1 MDSYLLINLI
11 GNSIYTTFFVIFIC
25 GRDDT
30 MTPWWVT
37 IIAASVPAVLTC
49 LATLYISR
57 KSQINKNTSSLKK
70 IARQMGLNNKQT
82 LSKSIT
88 DKFETISDNIGK
100 SANDKTLTGQHKDLQ
115 DLLQKEINIAER
127 RYIEEENR
135 IRNFTS
141 EQHDMAK
148 TITEFRLF
156 MDSWT
161 RMSADMNKLNFRI
174 QQLEQ
179 ELSEQVNANEKLKNH
194 VSFLEKE
201 NKILKSQYNQ
211 RSDNEREL

>member
-1 MDSYLLINLI
+1 
-11 GNSIYTTFFVIFIC
+11 
-25 GRDDT
+25 

-37 IIAASVPAVLTC
+37 LIASIVPAFLTG
-49 LATLYISR
+49 LVTLYISR
-57 KSQINKNTSSLKK
+57 KSQIHKNTSALKK
-70 IARQMGLNNKQT
+70 IARQMGLNNEQT

-88 DKFETISDNIGK
+88 DKFDTIYDNIGK
-100 SANDKTLTGQHKDLQ
+100 SSNDKTLTGQHMDLQ
-115 DLLQKEINIAER
+115 NLLEKEINTAER

-141 EQHDMAK
+141 EQHDMLQ

-156 MDSWT
+156 MESWT

-179 ELSEQVNANEKLKNH
+179 ELSEQINANEKLKNH
-194 VSFLEKE
+194 VSVLEKE
-201 NKILKSQYNQ
+201 SKILKSQCNQ